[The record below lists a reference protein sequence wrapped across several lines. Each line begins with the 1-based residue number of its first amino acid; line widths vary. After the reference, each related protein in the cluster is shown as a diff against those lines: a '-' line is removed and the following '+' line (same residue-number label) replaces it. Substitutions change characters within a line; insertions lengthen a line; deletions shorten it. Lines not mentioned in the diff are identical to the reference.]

1 MNCALPSLPPLVL
14 ASGSRYRRELLAKLG
29 LPFETASPDIDETPK
44 PGEAPAAL
52 AMRLAQEK
60 AGALVQ
66 RFPQHLI
73 IGSDQVATL
82 DEAQLTKPGDRAGA
96 IRQLRSASGRA
107 VTFLTAVC
115 VLDARTGRSCAD
127 LDRTVVRFRPLTDAV
142 IEAYVDRDRPFDCA
156 GGFKSEGLGIALL
169 DAMETEDPNALVGLP
184 LIRLIRLLEKFDVA
198 VL

>member
-1 MNCALPSLPPLVL
+1 MNLANDSSHNLVL

-29 LPFETASPDIDETPK
+29 LPFETTSPDIDETPK

-52 AMRLAQEK
+52 AMRLAKEK
-60 AGALVQ
+60 ARTLAQ
-66 RFPQHLI
+66 SFPRHLI

-82 DEAQLTKPGDRAGA
+82 DETQLTKPGDRAGA

-115 VLDARTGRSCAD
+115 VLDTRTGRLYAD
-127 LDRTVVRFRPLTDAV
+127 LDTTVVRFRPLTDAM

-169 DAMETEDPNALVGLP
+169 EAMETEDPNALVGLP
-184 LIRLIRLLEKFDVA
+184 LIRLIRLLEKCGVA